1 MSRDWDVV
9 YGENTDCTAKRH
21 GNPNTPIQEGH
32 ENGSSCYLVR
42 VSRICWSYETG
53 GIMENSDNRN
63 LCYHFCTD
71 CLPYFLTHSCVESA
85 YNLISCVLHL
95 VCTRVCI
102 VVP

>member
-42 VSRICWSYETG
+42 VSRVCWSYD
-53 GIMENSDNRN
+53 NYYNRN
-63 LCYHFCTD
+63 LCYHFC
-71 CLPYFLTHSCVESA
+71 FLTHSCVESA

>member
-53 GIMENSDNRN
+53 ENSDNRN

-71 CLPYFLTHSCVESA
+71 RRPYFLTHSCVESA

-102 VVP
+102 VVT

>member
-1 MSRDWDVV
+1 MSWDWDVV

-42 VSRICWSYETG
+42 VSRVCCSYETG
-53 GIMENSDNRN
+53 GIMENSNRN

-71 CLPYFLTHSCVESA
+71 RLPYFLTHSCVESA